1 MEYQVTN
8 WALMGLMSSMP
19 NQFRK
24 NTWEVEKLEL
34 VSAEVFFLKNT
45 LKLSQY
51 LREPW
56 FACEQGEEA
65 ESMTL
70 K

>member
-1 MEYQVTN
+1 
-8 WALMGLMSSMP
+8 MSSMP

-24 NTWEVEKLEL
+24 NTWEFEKLEL

-65 ESMTL
+65 QSMTL